1 MPGLI
6 LANSTDV
13 LDLDSVHKDGTGV
26 QVTSGVSGLGLPPVA
41 LQWVEGAGDG
51 ATLRG
56 RRVLPRNIDLPLMV
70 QGADRDELKVLM
82 RRLSLMLAG
91 PCTLSFVE
99 EGGEAWS
106 TEVVRVGGGT
116 YDYGLDTTG
125 ERDLFTVVT
134 MRAGDPFFTS
144 NVTNTATIRK
154 FTGRGLLPKLGNLRL
169 TSEMAFGSV
178 VLDNTGT
185 TGAYPVWTVEGP
197 GSNFTA
203 ISPTGETLIWNG
215 TIGVDDT
222 LTFDFRKGTVVDQ
235 TGANRYAELA
245 PAPRFWQ
252 IPPGLSS
259 CTASMDDTTVDTAMT
274 LEWRP
279 RAWVVI

>member
-6 LANSTDV
+6 LSNSTDV
-13 LDLDSVHKDGTGV
+13 LDLDSVMKTGSGV
-26 QVTSGVSGLGLPPVA
+26 QVTSGVTGFGMPPVS
-41 LQWVEGAGDG
+41 LQWLEGVGDG

-56 RRVLPRNIDLPLMV
+56 RRVPARDIDLPLLV
-70 QGADRDELKVLM
+70 QGSDRDELKLLM
-82 RRLSLMLAG
+82 RRLSLMLSG

-106 TEVVRVGGGT
+106 TSVVRVGGGDYT
-116 YDYGLDTTG
+116 YGKDTVG
-125 ERDLFTVVT
+125 DRDLFTVVT

-144 NVTNTATIRK
+144 NVTNSAVIRK
-154 FTGRGLLPKLGNLRL
+154 FTGRGLLPKLVNLKL
-169 TSEMAFGSV
+169 TSDQAFGSV

-185 TGAYPVWTVEGP
+185 TGAYPVWTVQGP
-197 GSNFTA
+197 GNNFQA
-203 ISPTGETLIWNG
+203 ISPSGETLVWTG
-215 TIGVDDT
+215 TLQTGET
-222 LTFDFRKGTVVDQ
+222 LTFDFKRGTVVDQ

-252 IPPGLSS
+252 IPPGAGT
-259 CTASMDDTTVDTAMT
+259 CTASMDNTTVDTTIT
-274 LEWRP
+274 LTWNP